1 MAVQY
6 GTKSVD
12 GFDIQE
18 KMVDAAKQATSQFST
33 VNIKLGDVRNM
44 PYDDNVFDIAF
55 SVYVT
60 STLPKEVLVK
70 HYQELYRA
78 ILPGGKAIAVN
89 LTNSAYQYLHVSD
102 EADKIAVQRSINKVL
117 ASLTKYPTPQ
127 QINEHFKSIDKAI
140 ESVCFALDEDGSLFH
155 VENINVLT
163 IGQDVWFK
171 ARSLTFPD
179 YFYDEQYLVDQTIAS
194 GLHLDKVENYCK
206 EEVRLAHNR
215 KHPDP
220 VASKSCVENPISNM
234 SYLIKPLV

>member
-1 MAVQY
+1 MQESHGKQVLDIGCGTGRWSRMAAQH
-6 GTKSVD
+6 GAKSVD

-18 KMVDAAKQATSQFST
+18 KMVDTAKQATSQFST

-60 STLPKEVLVK
+60 STLPREALVK
-70 HYQELYRA
+70 HYKELYRV
-78 ILPGGKAIAVN
+78 LVPGGKAIAVN

-117 ASLTKYPTPQ
+117 TSLPKYPNLQ
-127 QINEHFKSIDKAI
+127 QINEHFKPIDATI

-179 YFYDEQYLVDQTIAS
+179 YFSSMMI
-194 GLHLDKVENYCK
+194 
-206 EEVRLAHNR
+206 
-215 KHPDP
+215 
-220 VASKSCVENPISNM
+220 I
-234 SYLIKPLV
+234 